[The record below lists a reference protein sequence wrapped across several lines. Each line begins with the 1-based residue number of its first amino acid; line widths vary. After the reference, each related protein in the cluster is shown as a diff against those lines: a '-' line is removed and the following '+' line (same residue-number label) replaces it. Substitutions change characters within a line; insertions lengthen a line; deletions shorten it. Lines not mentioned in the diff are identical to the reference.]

1 MEQNGTTE
9 NQRKGILYFCGL
21 DLSSEWWAGD
31 EVEGD
36 SEAVGEGVSNVV
48 LGEKVKHDY

>member
-1 MEQNGTTE
+1 MELKCNKHYPGRT
-9 NQRKGILYFCGL
+9 

-48 LGEKVKHDY
+48 L

>member
-1 MEQNGTTE
+1 MECDRGT
-9 NQRKGILYFCGL
+9 

-36 SEAVGEGVSNVV
+36 SEAVGEGVSDVI
-48 LGEKVKHDY
+48 LERK